1 MSRFRTRAAAHV
13 PAQRHGCCYC
23 LWPVSSSLARPA
35 VLVADDEPLTRWA
48 LSRSLE
54 CHHLDI
60 SLAGTRDEVCDLLDT
75 REFQV
80 IVLANELGHHSMVDV
95 LSSLS
100 RDGRSRG
107 LVILYDGEQADEYAS
122 AFPFAVLL
130 QKPFGLDAVTS
141 AVEGFLEPRSEA
153 V

>member
-1 MSRFRTRAAAHV
+1 MST
-13 PAQRHGCCYC
+13 
-23 LWPVSSSLARPA
+23 SLARPA

-54 CHHLDI
+54 SPHLDI
-60 SLAGTRDEVCDLLDT
+60 ALAGTRDEVCDLLDT
-75 REFQV
+75 RDFQV
-80 IVLANELGHHSMVDV
+80 IVLANELGHHSMADV

-100 RDGRSRG
+100 RDGRARG
-107 LVILYDGEQADEYAS
+107 LVILYDGEQAEEYAR
-122 AFPFAVLL
+122 AFPLAVLL